1 MSEATLEEKYNSLRR
16 LHEST
21 NEAVSNLQ
29 EQVKLLQTEIA
40 MRDAKL
46 INCQN
51 ALEINKEIMRNALL
65 EQNRIQEEYG
75 KEIQVLRSQ
84 LKSVNQKI

>member
-1 MSEATLEEKYNSLRR
+1 MSEAPLEEKYSSLRR

-29 EQVKLLQTEIA
+29 EQIRLLQNEIA
-40 MRDAKL
+40 LRDAKL

-84 LKSVNQKI
+84 LKSLNQKI